1 MHNKERPTTNNSQ
14 ANTTKL
20 GCRFT
25 PAEVKL
31 LDILATRQ
39 GISTS
44 AFIRS
49 AVKDR
54 LLEDLLKVSG
64 HHSSV
69 RTQAAVD
76 AAEVEL
82 EKMLSS
88 LEDEDTQG

>member
-1 MHNKERPTTNNSQ
+1 MDNTNAKQN
-14 ANTTKL
+14 ATTKL

-31 LDILATRQ
+31 LDILSTRQ
-39 GISTS
+39 GMSTS
-44 AFIRS
+44 SFIRS

-54 LLEDLLKVSG
+54 MLEELLKVSG

-76 AAEVEL
+76 AAEAEL

-88 LEDEDTQG
+88 LEDDTQAE

>member
-1 MHNKERPTTNNSQ
+1 MQNTNAKQTAS
-14 ANTTKL
+14 TKL

-31 LDILATRQ
+31 LDILSTRQ

-44 AFIRS
+44 SFIRG

-54 LLEDLLKVSG
+54 MLEELLKVSG

-76 AAEVEL
+76 EAENEL

-88 LEDEDTQG
+88 LEDETQAD